1 MKKIFN
7 FNCKVRR
14 NERNYNAVA
23 VVEVELTDDNVFTAS
38 ANLEWAGKW
47 FGMSGQCLD
56 ELKKYIH
63 NDTYDTIYNM
73 WKKHH
78 LNDLHAG
85 TVAQEE
91 ALEKAGYT
99 GWANNYKECCDYLES
114 IGLFDDNGY
123 KFGHGWLK
131 REIPDEDL
139 NTIKELLK

>member
-1 MKKIFN
+1 MKKIFR
-7 FNCKVRR
+7 FEKEVEKKTISAR
-14 NERNYNAVA
+14 
-23 VVEVELTDDNVFTAS
+23 VEVELTADNNFTAS
-38 ANLEWAGKW
+38 GWLKVGRSEYG
-47 FGMSGQCLD
+47 GQCLD
-56 ELKKYIH
+56 EMNVYF
-63 NDTYDTIYNM
+63 NGDETFDTIYKM

-131 REIPDEDL
+131 REIPEEDL
-139 NTIKELLK
+139 NTIKKLLGD